1 MIAHVVLGASDPEN
15 QAIRMT
21 TTISFQPELR
31 PELPLVDGP
40 KEYHEQRALFIRLDE
55 LLDLS
60 NVEHRFFE
68 LSAAHQAQKQLSP
81 GIAQ

>member
-1 MIAHVVLGASDPEN
+1 
-15 QAIRMT
+15 MT

-40 KEYHEQRALFIRLDE
+40 KEYQEQRSLFIRLDE

-60 NVEHRFFE
+60 NVEQRFFE
-68 LSAAHQAQKQLSP
+68 LSAAHQA
-81 GIAQ
+81 ID